1 MKTRK
6 ASAVLLITAFSTGLA
21 GLTVSQTKA
30 REVQAREM
38 QSHDRQPYHAPYRAG
53 SSEIF
58 NFADFD
64 MAEIAEMTRFC
75 KIEDKRSKGRFFPD
89 PENLTPQQREQ
100 MFRKFMEDRLR
111 QSLTRHGFAQEELQN
126 AVVEFSRVVESD
138 RRIIREKSGK
148 LREGMDKRASDGQI
162 GSLLADLR
170 RSVAYAKIRRDRGR
184 RVLNTKIS
192 FSKKPRLDAVLSLSG
207 LGGDE
212 SPYLMSS
219 FGGRSFGR
227 RSFGGHGGR

>member
-21 GLTVSQTKA
+21 GLTVSQTKTREAHA
-30 REVQAREM
+30 REVQ
-38 QSHDRQPYHAPYRAG
+38 SHEGQPYHAPYRAK
-53 SSEIF
+53 SSEF
-58 NFADFD
+58 LYLADFD
-64 MAEIAEMTRFC
+64 TAEIAEMTRFC
-75 KIEDKRSKGRFFPD
+75 KIEDKRSRGRFFPD
-89 PENLTPQQREQ
+89 ENLTPQQREQ

-111 QSLTRHGFAQEELQN
+111 ASLTRHGFAQDELQD
-126 AVVEFSRVVESD
+126 AVVEFSRVIEND
-138 RRIIREKSGK
+138 RRTIREKSGK
-148 LREGMDKRASDGQI
+148 LLEGMDQKASDAQI
-162 GSLLADLR
+162 ANLLADLR
-170 RSVAYAKIRRDRGR
+170 RSVSYAKIRRDRGR
-184 RVLNTKIS
+184 RVLNAKIS

>member
-1 MKTRK
+1 
-6 ASAVLLITAFSTGLA
+6 
-21 GLTVSQTKA
+21 VSQTKA
-30 REVQAREM
+30 REAHAREV
-38 QSHDRQPYHAPYRAG
+38 QSHQVQPHHAQYRAE
-53 SSEIF
+53 SSEF
-58 NFADFD
+58 SYFADFD
-64 MAEIAEMTRFC
+64 MAEIAEMARFC
-75 KIEDKRSKGRFFPD
+75 KIEDKRSRGRFFPD

-111 QSLTRHGFAQEELQN
+111 ESLTRHGFAQEELQN
-126 AVVEFSRVVESD
+126 AVVEFSRVIESD
-138 RRIIREKSGK
+138 RRTIREKSGK
-148 LREGMDKRASDGQI
+148 LREGMDQRASDAQI
-162 GSLLADLR
+162 VNLLADLR

-184 RVLNTKIS
+184 RVLNAKIS

-227 RSFGGHGGR
+227 RGFGGHGGR

>member
-6 ASAVLLITAFSTGLA
+6 ASAVLLVTAFTTSLA

-30 REVQAREM
+30 REAHAREM
-38 QSHDRQPYHAPYRAG
+38 QLHQGQPHHAPYRAE
-53 SSEIF
+53 SSEISYF
-58 NFADFD
+58 DDFD
-64 MAEIAEMTRFC
+64 MAEIAEMARFY
-75 KIEDKRSKGRFFPD
+75 KVEDKRPRGRFFPD

-111 QSLTRHGFAQEELQN
+111 ESLTRHGFAQEELQN

-138 RRIIREKSGK
+138 RRAIREKSGK
-148 LREGMDKRASDGQI
+148 LREGMDQKASDAQI
-162 GSLLADLR
+162 ANLLADLR
-170 RSVAYAKIRRDRGR
+170 RSVSYAKMRRDRGR
-184 RVLNTKIS
+184 KVLNAKIS

-227 RSFGGHGGR
+227 RGFGGHGGR